1 MELGERLFKRLE
13 SLRGER
19 TPHETTWADCFM
31 WTDPVRASGL
41 SGPMMSASEISQAV
55 AKIFDSSAI
64 DAKRILAASIM
75 SGMTPANSLWFKMQV
90 NGEDDDSRR
99 WLDESS
105 ETLWENIHSA
115 NFDAEGADC
124 VDDLMGAGWFAL
136 YIDKDREKGG
146 LYFEHW
152 PLAQCFI
159 ASSKAAGQIDTVYRT
174 YQLTAA
180 QAVHEFN
187 QRGDTL
193 PAIITKAAE
202 TDPDKKFEFVHCI
215 EPRDTYVVGALRSKN
230 MPIASYMLACEGKQV
245 VRESGYH
252 EMPVIVARWKK
263 IPASFYAVGPVLDA
277 LPDIRTINDIVRME
291 YANLDLAIS
300 GMWIAEDDGVLNPRT
315 VKVGPRKIIVANSV
329 DSMKPLQPSANF
341 ALGDQRIVALEAK
354 IRKTL
359 MADQLQPQDGPAMTA
374 TEVHVR
380 VDLIRQ
386 LLGPIYGRLQAEYL
400 KPLIDRCFG
409 LAFRAGA
416 FNPPPPALGGKAFSI
431 QYQSPLARAQ
441 KLEEVTAIERY
452 MGDMTAMAQID
463 PSVLDN
469 VDTDEASRA
478 TGQGLG
484 VPDRIIR
491 TPEQLLDFRKR
502 KQAQQSAQQQQQMG
516 MEVQGD
522 VQKSLGSAV
531 ADRMVGSAAA

>member
-1 MELGERLFKRLE
+1 MELGERLLKRLDALK
-13 SLRGER
+13 SER
-19 TPHETTWADCFM
+19 QPHETTWSDCFM

-41 SGPMMSASEISQAV
+41 NGLLTNASEISQAV

-64 DAKRILAASIM
+64 DAKRILEASIM
-75 SGMTPANSLWFKMQV
+75 SGMTPANSQWFKMQV

-105 ETLWENIHSA
+105 ETLWENIHDA
-115 NFDAEGADC
+115 NFDSEAADC
-124 VDDLMGAGWFAL
+124 ISDMSGAGWFAL
-136 YIDKDREKGG
+136 YIDEDQEKGG

-152 PLAQCFI
+152 PIAQCFI
-159 ASSKAAGQIDTVYRT
+159 SSSKRAGAIDTVYRP
-174 YQLTAA
+174 YKLTAS
-180 QAVHEFN
+180 QAVTEFSKP
-187 QRGDTL
+187 GDNL
-193 PAIITKAAE
+193 PAIITQAAQSE
-202 TDPDKKFEFVHCI
+202 PDKKFEFVHCI
-215 EPRDTYVVGALRSKN
+215 EPRDVHVVGALRSKN
-230 MPIASYMLACEGKQV
+230 MPVASYMLSCEGKQV
-245 VRESGYH
+245 VRESGYQ
-252 EMPVIVARWKK
+252 EMPVVVARWKK
-263 IPASFYAVGPVLDA
+263 IPSSFYAVGPVLDA

-291 YANLDLAIS
+291 YANLDMAIS

-329 DSMKPLQPSANF
+329 DSMKPLQPSSNF
-341 ALGDQRIVALEAK
+341 QLGDARIQTLEAK

-400 KPLIDRCFG
+400 QPLIARCFG
-409 LAFRAGA
+409 LAYRAGV
-416 FNPPPPALGGKAFSI
+416 FSPPPAALAGRNFNV

-452 MGDMTAMAQID
+452 MGDITVMAQVD
-463 PSVLDN
+463 ATVLDT
-469 VDTDEASRA
+469 VDMDEASRA

-502 KQAQQSAQQQQQMG
+502 KQQAQQASAQQQMG

-522 VQKSLGSAV
+522 VQKQVGGAV
-531 ADRMVGSAAA
+531 ANRMVGGAAA